1 MITTPTS
8 FDVCIMNVIG
18 IYYYPR
24 THAWSGVKQ
33 SLLSTCQSVSHYTD
47 QGVYQWC
54 TPPGV
59 GRFMEINPWACGPE
73 GISNRCYR
81 YPLLV
86 NFNEVYMLT
95 VSIAAQWIGV
105 TLRYSIV
112 TIHNEDFLNKLEV
125 PNRAPTLCAV
135 SRITGCGLCFVWN
148 NVPTSLGLP

>member
-1 MITTPTS
+1 MYVLWMSLAYITTHVRMHEAGSNNS
-8 FDVCIMNVIG
+8 FC
-18 IYYYPR
+18 
-24 THAWSGVKQ
+24 
-33 SLLSTCQSVSHYTD
+33 LSVCQSVSHYTD

-105 TLRYSIV
+105 PLRYSIV